1 MLTAV
6 SALGRGI
13 RLVYRKGLRRYIFVP
28 ILINLGVYAGLIT
41 FTARRF
47 SGWVDHAMASIP
59 SWLDWLSWLI
69 WPLFVASL
77 LVAIFFTFTL
87 VTHLIAAP
95 FYGFLAARVERS
107 ATGVEPLDDRG
118 LAKTAVDAVGRELV
132 KLRYILPR
140 AALLLVA
147 SWIPGLNLFAPF
159 LWALF
164 SAWVMAITYLDYP
177 MDNNKV
183 SFKEMR
189 WRLANRWWPS
199 LSYGGLVT
207 LITWIPLA
215 NLFLLPGAVA
225 GAVLMWEAH
234 YRDLKRLPASTDR
247 ENR

>member
-6 SALGRGI
+6 SALSQGI
-13 RLVYRKGLRRYIFVP
+13 RLVYRKGLRRYIFLP
-28 ILINLGVYAGLIT
+28 ILINLIVYISLAS

-47 SGWVDHAMASIP
+47 SGWLDHAMASIP
-59 SWLDWLSWLI
+59 AWLDWLSWLI
-69 WPLFVASL
+69 WPLFVLSL

-95 FYGFLAARVERS
+95 FYGFLAAHIERS

-118 LAKTAVDAVGRELV
+118 LAKTALDALGRELV

-140 AALLLVA
+140 AALLFVL
-147 SWIPGLNLFAPF
+147 SWIPGLNLVAPL

-183 SFKEMR
+183 SFKDMR
-189 WRLANRWWPS
+189 QRLAARWWPS
-199 LSYGGLVT
+199 MSYGGLVT

-225 GAVLMWEAH
+225 GAVLMWDAH
-234 YRDLKRLPASTDR
+234 YRDIKQLTHDR
-247 ENR
+247 V